1 MVHSWNES
9 IDQSLCLQ
17 HDNVELVIQQV
28 LNAAWDV
35 GISVASENALG
46 CFDRQGYNK
55 ILENAKPQKD
65 PDGRHLIAF
74 TYLRL
79 NDELM
84 KEHNFKEFSRFVK
97 RLHGKPL
104 SPLKNYLAL
113 EPVVKYFQHKTPH
126 LIKRPCCT
134 LQVSTRVHF

>member
-1 MVHSWNES
+1 MH
-9 IDQSLCLQ
+9 IDQSLCLF
-17 HDNVELVIQQV
+17 VLCVSSTVMWKLAQV
-28 LNAAWDV
+28 LNAAWDA

-55 ILENAKPQKD
+55 ILENAKPQRD

-97 RLHGKPL
+97 RLHGNSFPP
-104 SPLKNYLAL
+104 S
-113 EPVVKYFQHKTPH
+113 
-126 LIKRPCCT
+126 
-134 LQVSTRVHF
+134 